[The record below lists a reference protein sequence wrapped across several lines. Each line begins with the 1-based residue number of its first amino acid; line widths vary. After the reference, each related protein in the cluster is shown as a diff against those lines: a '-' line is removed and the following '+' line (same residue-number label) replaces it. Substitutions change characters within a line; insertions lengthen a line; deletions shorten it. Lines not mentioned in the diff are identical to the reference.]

1 MIGPGEFGSS
11 VLGSPEVLLHWR
23 SRANDAGICSIVAV
37 SESVFPFRVK
47 EGRGGHVK
55 VTAVIVKLHSFP
67 NFKQYTHLRIP
78 PHSRDRPGRSD
89 ERTVLKLYGMRRT
102 ISSSSSASSLSMSK
116 GLQAASG
123 ATRLGTSAIYATDYS
138 PCVCDSSPF
147 SQSSTHSTK
156 LDPSDSLHTSRLLVN
171 HYLDTYTYHHRPQL
185 STTYAYTLHQST
197 SIRHP
202 VIIQSADVG
211 RIRRTRCCRITS

>member
-67 NFKQYTHLRIP
+67 QFKQYTHLRIP

-89 ERTVLKLYGMRRT
+89 ERTVLKL
-102 ISSSSSASSLSMSK
+102 L
-116 GLQAASG
+116 
-123 ATRLGTSAIYATDYS
+123 
-138 PCVCDSSPF
+138 VSSP
-147 SQSSTHSTK
+147 
-156 LDPSDSLHTSRLLVN
+156 PS
-171 HYLDTYTYHHRPQL
+171 
-185 STTYAYTLHQST
+185 
-197 SIRHP
+197 
-202 VIIQSADVG
+202 
-211 RIRRTRCCRITS
+211 